1 MNRLTLMLASAL
13 VGCSTASTPAPFAM
27 SLEDAKVGQLPPG
40 WTAAKTGQG
49 SGSVWKVLEDPTAPV
64 GKRVLAQT
72 SDQGRKRFFNL
83 CVADNTSY
91 KDVDLTVAFKA
102 VAGKEDQG
110 GGLVWRYKD
119 ADNYYIARMNPL
131 EDNYRVYKVE
141 GGKRTQFATVT
152 MKVPA
157 GQWHRLRVVQKGDH
171 IQCYFDG
178 KLQLD
183 VKDGTFTEAG
193 KIGLWTKADAQTY
206 FADLQATGE

>member
-1 MNRLTLMLASAL
+1 MKRLTVLLASAM
-13 VGCSTASTPAPFAM
+13 VASSTAYAAAPFAM
-27 SLEDAKVGQLPPG
+27 SLDDATIGQLPKG
-40 WTAAKTGQG
+40 WTADKTGQG
-49 SGSVWKVLEDPTAPV
+49 SGSVWKVLEDPTAPG

-83 CVADNTSY
+83 CVADKTAF
-91 KDVDLTVAFKA
+91 KDVELTVAFKA

-119 ADNYYIARMNPL
+119 HDNYYIARMNPL

-141 GGKRTQFATVT
+141 GGKRTQFASVT
-152 MKVPA
+152 MKVPV

-178 KLQLD
+178 KLHLD
-183 VKDGTFTEAG
+183 VKDGTFKEAG

-206 FADLQATGE
+206 FADLQAKGQ